1 MLKKCPYCG
10 RVLPVRRRLPNGFG
24 QICEIKN
31 KNLAKPFRAM
41 VTVGRKEN
49 GRAVCRLL
57 KPVAYFETYEE
68 AYAALE
74 EYHRRAGITLRELFW
89 TWFAEWSESA
99 KYPQDALVAW
109 NYCLSLHG
117 RRINEISES
126 DLRVCVDECFVEFDG
141 RKRFPSPVEKAR
153 IRHLFQLMFKF
164 AAERGLMNLEN

>member
-1 MLKKCPYCG
+1 MFKKCPYCG

-24 QICEIKN
+24 QISEIRN

-49 GRAVCRLL
+49 GRAICKLL
-57 KPVAYFETYEE
+57 KPVAYFVTYEE

-89 TWFAEWSESA
+89 AWFAERSESA
-99 KYPQDALVAW
+99 KYPQDALVVW

-117 RRINEISES
+117 RRINEISEAE
-126 DLRVCVDECFVEFDG
+126 LRECVEEGFIELDG
-141 RKRFPSPVEKAR
+141 RKRFPSPVEKVR
-153 IRHLFQLMFKF
+153 ICHLFQQMFAF
-164 AAERGLMNLEN
+164 AAERGLRNKEK